1 MTVTRQLAF
10 AAAILC
16 VLAACTSTQPVS
28 RPSADAQRLEQRAE
42 REAER
47 GNLRA
52 AAEAYAELAA
62 GASGPARS
70 GHAIEAARLY
80 IELGDLAAASR
91 LLNDARAGADPTQRQ
106 TVTVLLARIELEQGR
121 PQQALD
127 MIAALGR
134 PPAPVLRD
142 AALVRGLAFFRLN
155 RFTDAVGALVEREL
169 WLDEADDILANQ
181 RLIWDGLG
189 RYRGEAPLPRT
200 GDPIVDGWLALAPLA
215 RAPLDREALRREL
228 LTWRETYANHPAAR
242 GVLAELLSPPRG
254 AGRYPRQVALLLPL
268 TSPQREA
275 AIAVRDGFLAA
286 HLLSPAAGDGTVR
299 VYDTGRLGAAEA
311 YSRAQLEGAE
321 LIVGPLLRPEV
332 EQIVEQA
339 GLVPTL
345 ALNFAEQQP
354 PYAGS
359 FYQFALYPE
368 DEARAVARHA
378 YAAGA
383 RTAIAFVASTEFGY
397 RLLNSFR
404 DEFEQLGGRL
414 LDFSGYDPGVQDFE
428 APITSLLHIT
438 RSRQR
443 YQRLQANLRVPL
455 DFEPRRRQDV
465 DMIFIGADD
474 ARTARLIVPQLR
486 FHFAGD
492 IPTYATSTV
501 YEPGDPARDNDL
513 NGLIFTDAP
522 WLLRQDGVDDPL
534 RRELARH
541 WPRRAQSWLLRF
553 YGMGI
558 DAYRLAESLYDPSRA
573 IWPMQGVSG
582 LLVLDDGGRI
592 HRELPLGQFRAG
604 RPVAI
609 AAPTPLDAEA
619 AAEELASSRPR

>member
-1 MTVTRQLAF
+1 MTITRKLPF

-16 VLAACTSTQPVS
+16 ALAACTSMEPAS
-28 RPSADAQRLEQRAE
+28 RPTADAQRLEQRAE

-62 GASGPARS
+62 GTSGPTRS

-80 IELGDLAAASR
+80 IELGDLATAAR
-91 LLNDARAGADPTQRQ
+91 LLDQARASADPLQRQ
-106 TVTVLLARIELEQGR
+106 MVTVLLARIELEQGR
-121 PQQALD
+121 PQQGLD
-127 MIAALGR
+127 MIASLGQ
-134 PPAPVLRD
+134 PPVPVLRE
-142 AALVRGLAFFRLN
+142 AAAVRGLALFRLN
-155 RFTDAVGALVEREL
+155 RFAEAVSTLVEREV
-169 WLDEADDILANQ
+169 WLDEGEEILANQ
-181 RLIWDGLG
+181 RLIWQGLSL
-189 RYRGEAPLPRT
+189 YRDDEPPPRT
-200 GDPIVDGWLALAPLA
+200 GDAVVDGWLALAPLA
-215 RAPLDREALRREL
+215 RAALDPETLRREL
-228 LTWRETYANHPAAR
+228 LGWREAYPNHPAAR
-242 GVLAELLSPPRG
+242 GVLAEQLSAQRG
-254 AGRYPRQVALLLPL
+254 AGVFPRQVALLLPL

-286 HLLSPAAGDGTVR
+286 HLLSPSAGASTVR
-299 VYDTGRLGAAEA
+299 VYDTGTLGAVEA
-311 YSRAQLEGAE
+311 YARAQREGAE
-321 LIVGPLLRPEV
+321 FIVGPLLRPEV
-332 EQIVEQA
+332 EQVATQA

-354 PYAGS
+354 PYLGS

-383 RTAIAFVASTEFGY
+383 RRAIALVASTDFGY

-404 DEFEQLGGRL
+404 EEFELLGGRL
-414 LDFSGYDPGVQDFE
+414 VDFDGYDPGVQDFS
-428 APITSLLHIT
+428 AQITSLLRLT
-438 RSRQR
+438 RSSQR
-443 YQRLQANLRVPL
+443 HQRLQANLGVPL

-474 ARTARLIVPQLR
+474 ARSARLIVPQLR

-522 WLLRQDGVDDPL
+522 WLLRQEGVDDPL
-534 RRELARH
+534 QRELARH
-541 WPRRAQSWLLRF
+541 WPRRAQSWLIRF

-558 DAYRLAESLYDPSRA
+558 DAYRLVESLYDSSRT

-582 LLVLDDGGRI
+582 LLVLDDAGRI

-609 AAPTPLDAEA
+609 ATAYEG
-619 AAEELASSRPR
+619 AEELASSRPR